1 MASKEADFKRPALSE
16 EFRKKYVKN
25 MKGKDFVEYPGLLA
39 LAQVQEDYG
48 HIEAYITQYPCAE
61 NKFTTFARAELFN
74 KEGKRIGME
83 EADAN
88 VQNCNKMVGAHA
100 PRMALTRAKGRLLRD
115 YLGIDMVTK
124 EEIQLYEPDL
134 ADPKIIGKIKRA
146 AKSGKISDDKLY
158 KWLEEQTGEEE
169 FNDLIQQQAEEFLV
183 YLEEKIARIEAKR
196 AKRAAADDAEA
207 S

>member
-1 MASKEADFKRPALSE
+1 
-16 EFRKKYVKN
+16 
-25 MKGKDFVEYPGLLA
+25 
-39 LAQVQEDYG
+39 
-48 HIEAYITQYPCAE
+48 
-61 NKFTTFARAELFN
+61 
-74 KEGKRIGME
+74 ME

-134 ADPKIIGKIKRA
+134 ADPKTIGKIKRA
-146 AKSGKISDDKLY
+146 AKAGRISNDKLY
-158 KWLEEQTGEEE
+158 TWLEEQTGEEE
-169 FNDLIQQQAEEFLV
+169 FNDLIQSQADEFLEW
-183 YLEEKIARIEAKR
+183 LEAKIAKIEAKR
-196 AKRAAADDAEA
+196 AKKAAGSDDEAEA